1 MNIENCIT
9 KLTYEVLIDV
19 IKEIQ
24 DRIVNLRLRADKQD
38 EILRDLYVKI
48 TDLEDKQSGK

>member
-1 MNIENCIT
+1 MNIENGIT
-9 KLTYEVLIDV
+9 KLTYESLIDV

-24 DRIVNLRLRADKQD
+24 NRIVNLRLRVDKQD

>member
-1 MNIENCIT
+1 MNIENGIT
-9 KLTYEVLIDV
+9 KLTYESLIDV

-24 DRIVNLRLRADKQD
+24 NRIVNIRLRVDKQD

>member
-1 MNIENCIT
+1 MNIENGIT
-9 KLTYEVLIDV
+9 KLTYESLIDV

-24 DRIVNLRLRADKQD
+24 NRIVNIRLRVDKQD

-48 TDLEDKQSGK
+48 TNLEDKQSDK